1 MTEESRVVSDEVAA
15 DTSSDVP
22 EFGVPTS
29 GQGRQL
35 ALHPPVDGYLD
46 LIERLYDE
54 GYVMCV
60 DLLGVDYL
68 GQPDRKL
75 PEGVVAGR
83 FEVVVNLLDLEG
95 HRRIRIRVQLP
106 ESDPRLPT
114 LTGLHPGTEAMER
127 ETYDMFG
134 VVFEGHPD
142 LSRILLP
149 EDWEGHPLRKD
160 FSQGRIPV
168 QFKNPV
174 QGGDR

>member
-1 MTEESRVVSDEVAA
+1 MTEEPQVVPDEVAA
-15 DTSSDVP
+15 ESSS
-22 EFGVPTS
+22 GVPDHGVPSS
-29 GQGRQL
+29 GEGRQL
-35 ALHPPVDGYLD
+35 ALHPTAEGYLD

-68 GQPDRKL
+68 GHPDRKL
-75 PEGVVAGR
+75 PEGVAAGR

-95 HRRIRIRVQLP
+95 HRRVRVRVQLP
-106 ESDPRLPT
+106 ENDPRLPT

-142 LSRILLP
+142 LTRILLP

-160 FSQGRIPV
+160 FSLGRIPV